1 MFSGSGVNKT
11 DKFTLDNRG
20 WHTEKFNVT
29 TFGTEN
35 ITVGLYLKLGK
46 PRRLTWTSCSRSHST
61 PRATSRQRAASLTE
75 ALARNA
81 RVFLDGLSVS
91 L

>member
-29 TFGTEN
+29 TFDTEH
-35 ITVGLYLKLGK
+35 ITVGLYKLKLGK
-46 PRRLTWTSCSRSHST
+46 LTPDLSYSFTYTLNAANDVTSKSCKPH
-61 PRATSRQRAASLTE
+61 
-75 ALARNA
+75 
-81 RVFLDGLSVS
+81 
-91 L
+91 